1 MHSVRHVPVSDAE
14 RWTMLVG
21 RLRDEAETLVASF
34 VSRVRAIPPYGR
46 GVVPTDRLET
56 DAELTFECLLR
67 RLAGLTVPV
76 RLADIGPSIG
86 RDRARRGVPLN
97 DLLTAVRLDFRVLW
111 EALRERAEPTDEA
124 MLVGH
129 VEDVWSVVEEYTA
142 QIQVA
147 YQAEA
152 ALLARDR
159 QGERTML
166 VAALLSTEDPDPDEV
181 ARVALALGVDVD
193 DDLLVA
199 AASPAAGRALR
210 RAAER
215 LGADG
220 RTAHVQSTG
229 RHSVLIARWD
239 GGAGAP
245 VRAALAGVP
254 CGVGPL
260 AHGLANVPRSARLAG
275 EIVDV
280 LPAATGPAELL
291 DAWLPLAGARL
302 ADAAPELVDS
312 VLGGLAGAPPGE
324 RDRLLETVRCYA
336 VNGAVGDVAAR
347 LYCHRNT
354 VLNRLRRFGEL
365 TGRDVTVPTEAAT
378 VLLALECG
386 RQRSAVTG

>member
-1 MHSVRHVPVSDAE
+1 MHTSGHLTAAEAE
-14 RWTMLVG
+14 RWTTLVG
-21 RLRDEAETLVASF
+21 RLRDEADTLVASF

-46 GVVPTDRLET
+46 GVVPTERLET
-56 DAELTFECLLR
+56 DADLTFEYLLR
-67 RLAGLTVPV
+67 RLAGHPVPA
-76 RLADIGPSIG
+76 RLAGIGPSIG

-111 EALRERAEPTDEA
+111 EALRERAAPTDEP
-124 MLVGH
+124 MLVAR
-129 VEDVWSVVEEYTA
+129 VEDVWAVVEEYTA
-142 QIQVA
+142 QIQVS

-181 ARVALALGVDVD
+181 AHVALALDVDVD

-199 AASPAAGRALR
+199 AASAVAGRALR
-210 RAAER
+210 RAADR

-260 AHGLANVPRSARLAG
+260 AHGLANVGRSARLAG

-280 LPAATGPAELL
+280 LPGATGPCELL
-291 DAWLPLAGARL
+291 DAWLPLAGGRL
-302 ADAAPELVDS
+302 ADTAPELVDS
-312 VLGGLAGAPPGE
+312 VLGGLSGAPARE
-324 RDRLLETVRCYA
+324 RQRLLDTVRRYA
-336 VNGAVGDVAAR
+336 ASGAVGEVAAE

-354 VLNRLRRFGEL
+354 VLNRLRRFTEL
-365 TGRDVTVPTEAAT
+365 TG
-378 VLLALECG
+378 
-386 RQRSAVTG
+386 

>member
-1 MHSVRHVPVSDAE
+1 MHTSRHLAAAEAE
-14 RWTMLVG
+14 RWSTLVG
-21 RLRDEAETLVASF
+21 RLRDEADALVASF

-46 GVVPTDRLET
+46 GVVPTERLET
-56 DAELTFECLLR
+56 DADLTFEYLLC
-67 RLAGLTVPV
+67 RLAGHPVPA
-76 RLADIGPSIG
+76 RLAGVGPSIG

-111 EALRERAEPTDEA
+111 EALRESAAPTDEP
-124 MLVGH
+124 MLVAR

-142 QIQVA
+142 QIQVS

-159 QGERTML
+159 LGERTML

-181 ARVALALGVDVD
+181 AHVALALDVDVD

-199 AASPAAGRALR
+199 AANPAAGRVLR
-210 RAAER
+210 RAADR

-260 AHGLANVPRSARLAG
+260 AHGLANVGRSARLAG

-280 LPAATGPAELL
+280 LPGATGPCELL
-291 DAWLPLAGARL
+291 DAWLPLAGGRL
-302 ADAAPELVDS
+302 ADTAPELVDS
-312 VLGGLAGAPPGE
+312 VLGGLSEAPDRE
-324 RDRLLETVRCYA
+324 RDRLLDTVRRYA
-336 VNGAVGDVAAR
+336 ASGAVGEVAAE

-354 VLNRLRRFGEL
+354 VLNRLRRFTEL
-365 TGRDVTVPTEAAT
+365 TGRDVTVPSQAVA
-378 VLLALECG
+378 VLLALHCAD
-386 RQRSAVTG
+386 RRP